1 MIKCDKNR
9 IEIKGT
15 PVILVG
21 ELGTAIQTVYRA
33 MLNTGIDKAFAEE
46 RIKKACEL
54 ALLTDKEQEEVS
66 KDLDK
71 KIDEKL
77 DKLANAILKELFEGG
92 SNDGQQRLY
101 YD

>member
-66 KDLDK
+66 KDLDR

-77 DKLANAILKELFEGG
+77 DKLANAIFKDFFKG
-92 SNDGQQRLY
+92 DR
-101 YD
+101 

>member
-1 MIKCDKNR
+1 MIKCDKGR

-15 PVILVG
+15 PMVLVG

-33 MLNTGIDKAFAEE
+33 MLNTGIDKVFAEE

-54 ALLTDKEQEEVS
+54 ALLTDKEQ
-66 KDLDK
+66 DK

-77 DKLANAILKELFEGG
+77 DKLANAILKKLFEGG
-92 SNDGQQRLY
+92 SNDGQ
-101 YD
+101 

>member
-15 PVILVG
+15 PMVLVG

-33 MLNTGIDKAFAEE
+33 MLNTGIDKVFAEE

-77 DKLANAILKELFEGG
+77 DKLANAILKKLFEGG
-92 SNDGQQRLY
+92 SNDGQ
-101 YD
+101 